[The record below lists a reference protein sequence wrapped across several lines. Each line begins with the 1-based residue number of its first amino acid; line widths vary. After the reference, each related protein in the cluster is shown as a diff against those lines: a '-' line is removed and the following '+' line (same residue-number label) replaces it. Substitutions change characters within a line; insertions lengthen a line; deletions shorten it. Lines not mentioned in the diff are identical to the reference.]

1 MALLKKLYTE
11 DNTGVY
17 AEYWKISEINS
28 NWLTDRIEI
37 VLSGFFDESARRDG
51 KNPLIRKVTYA
62 LGQDARVYFS
72 AIAMQPEGVDIIRE
86 AYLFVKRVDG
96 DLFDAVDVLD

>member
-1 MALLKKLYTE
+1 MALLKKIYTE

-37 VLSGFFDESARRDG
+37 VLSGFFDESSRRNG
-51 KNPLIRKVTYA
+51 KNPLIKKITYA
-62 LGQDARVYFS
+62 LGEDARVYFS
-72 AIAMQPEGVDIIRE
+72 AIAMQPEGVDIIQE
-86 AYLFVKRVDG
+86 AYNFVKRVDR
-96 DLFDAVDVLD
+96 DLFDAQDVLE